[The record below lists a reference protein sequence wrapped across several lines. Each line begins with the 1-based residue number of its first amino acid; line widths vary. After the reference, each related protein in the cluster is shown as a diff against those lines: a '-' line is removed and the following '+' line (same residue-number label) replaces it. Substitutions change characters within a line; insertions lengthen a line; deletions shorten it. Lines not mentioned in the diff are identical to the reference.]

1 MSRFSVVD
9 VGEAQW
15 PLSHRWTDTSPILPE
30 AAHDSPNQ
38 GRVVSLSV
46 LSLLSAFVRLRQL
59 REVHHSLQ
67 QALSPW
73 SRTQSAATDRSP
85 ALLHISGVTRVRYAQ
100 GTLPSQSSVRS
111 LLVLLLYKQRCL
123 SCLARPIWGTI
134 DRPLQRR
141 SASDKCA
148 VRCRPI
154 KQRDKIHRNF

>member
-67 QALSPW
+67 QAMNPW
-73 SRTQSAATDRSP
+73 SRTDAARSNRRVTCR
-85 ALLHISGVTRVRYAQ
+85 LHIVSDVTRVRHAQ
-100 GTLPSQSSVRS
+100 GTS
-111 LLVLLLYKQRCL
+111 LSILRAFTACAAAVQTAVLALFGL
-123 SCLARPIWGTI
+123 SCWAIW
-134 DRPLQRR
+134 
-141 SASDKCA
+141 A
-148 VRCRPI
+148 VAESFCLGQ
-154 KQRDKIHRNF
+154 KLGAL